1 MVGNQREGREGGFRR
16 EYKKLERKKIGEG
29 SPKKGKGRGGSYF
42 KINKETGRGNNSL
55 IYNLNNT
62 TVIRNISSDDADI
75 VSQAR

>member
-1 MVGNQREGREGGFRR
+1 MITKGRGGREV
-16 EYKKLERKKIGEG
+16 LEENTKNLKEKKIGEG
-29 SPKKGKGRGGSYF
+29 NPKRGKGRGGSYF

-55 IYNLNNT
+55 IYNLDDA